1 MNGYRAYVER
11 LIAEKE
17 LSNEFPAPW
26 WDELEP
32 IKSGKGWGM
41 DRTLTELEKRLT
53 EAKAKREKTKAEPQA
68 PNEIS
73 PSRN

>member
-1 MNGYRAYVER
+1 MGFVRMLSA

-17 LSNEFPAPW
+17 LSNESLPPGGTSW
-26 WDELEP
+26 SQQIWE
-32 IKSGKGWGM
+32 GWGM

-53 EAKAKREKTKAEPQA
+53 EAKAKPQA
-68 PNEIS
+68 PSQIS